1 MYKHNN
7 KTVWRCVD
15 WDSKKGEERFERG
28 KNRYDPYIV
37 SMTTGT
43 NGIYMG
49 SEKLDLEED
58 DSPCIFRGL
67 GKSPLIHK
75 CIEKGID
82 YMYIDTGYFGNGKKK
97 QYHRV
102 AFNNLQTLN
111 HRSID
116 SVKKLL
122 TSGIGDKETRAYF
135 KRADDIFNSGQ
146 AFENWYKTGDI
157 QHLDTVPLENVERG
171 EKILVVPPSQ
181 KVFNH
186 FGGEAIEWTNKLIE
200 NIKKVTDRPIEI
212 REKVGRSERQN
223 FSLQDQLRTGEYHC
237 IVTFNSIA
245 SVEAVTVGV
254 PAIVLGPNAGS
265 YLSETKLENI
275 DTPFFP
281 DKKQIIEHMFYLSCC
296 QFTAEQM
303 QSIITKRTIELL
315 QGDQTPGALTI

>member
-15 WDSKKGEERFERG
+15 WDNEKGQERFEKG
-28 KNRYDPYIV
+28 KNRHDPYIV

-49 SEKLDLEED
+49 SENLNLDD
-58 DSPCIFRGL
+58 DDRPCIFRGL

-82 YMYIDTGYFGNGKKK
+82 YMYIDTGYFGNGKRK
-97 QYHRV
+97 QYHRISL
-102 AFNNLQTLN
+102 NNLQTLN
-111 HRSID
+111 HRSIKE
-116 SVKKLL
+116 VKTLL
-122 TSGIGDKETRAYF
+122 ISGIGEREARAYF

-146 AFENWYKTGDI
+146 AFEKWYKTGDI
-157 QHLDTVPLENVERG
+157 QYLDTVPLESVERG
-171 EKILVVPPSQ
+171 KTILVVPPSQ

-186 FGGEAIEWTNKLIE
+186 FGGDAIEWTNKLIE
-200 NIKKVTDRPIEI
+200 NIKKITDRPIEI
-212 REKVGRSERQN
+212 REKVGRSERLN
-223 FSLQDQLRTGEYHC
+223 FSVQDQLRTGKYHC

-281 DKKQIIEHMFYLSCC
+281 DRQQIIEHMFYLSCC
-296 QFTAEQM
+296 QFTGEQM
-303 QSIITKRTIELL
+303 QSIITKRTIEVL
-315 QGDQTPGALTI
+315 QGDQTPRGLTI

>member
-1 MYKHNN
+1 MIINN
-7 KTVWRCVD
+7 KTIYRCVD
-15 WDSKKGEERFERG
+15 WGSDKAEERFDKG
-28 KNRYDPYIV
+28 KNRHDPYIV
-37 SMTTGT
+37 SMSIGT
-43 NGIYMG
+43 NGIYMND
-49 SEKLDLEED
+49 EKLDLEND
-58 DSPCIFRGL
+58 DRPCIFRGL
-67 GKSPLIHK
+67 GKSPHIHK
-75 CIEKGID
+75 CIEKNIPF
-82 YMYIDTGYFGNGKKK
+82 MYIDTGYFGNGKRKL
-97 QYHRV
+97 YHRISL
-102 AFNNLQTLN
+102 NNLQTLN
-111 HRSID
+111 HRSIKE
-116 SVKKLL
+116 VKTLL
-122 TSGIGDKETRAYF
+122 ISGIGEREARAYF

-146 AFENWYKTGDI
+146 AFEKWYKTGDI

-212 REKVGRSERQN
+212 REKVGRSERLN

-245 SVEAVTVGV
+245 SLEAVTIGV

-281 DKKQIIEHMFYLSCC
+281 DRQQIIEHMFYLSCC
-296 QFTAEQM
+296 QFTGEQM
-303 QSIITKRTIELL
+303 QSIITKRTIEVL
-315 QGDQTPGALTI
+315 QGDQTPRGLTI

>member
-1 MYKHNN
+1 MIINN
-7 KTVWRCVD
+7 KTIYRCVD
-15 WDSKKGEERFERG
+15 WGSDKAEERFDKG
-28 KNRYDPYIV
+28 KNRHDPYIV
-37 SMTTGT
+37 SMSIGT
-43 NGIYMG
+43 NGIYMND
-49 SEKLDLEED
+49 EKLDLEND
-58 DSPCIFRGL
+58 DRPCIFRGL
-67 GKSPLIHK
+67 GKSPHIHK
-75 CIEKGID
+75 CIEKNIPF
-82 YMYIDTGYFGNGKKK
+82 MYIDTGYFGNGKKK
-97 QYHRV
+97 LYHRI
-102 AFNNLQTLN
+102 ALNNLQTLN

-122 TSGIGDKETRAYF
+122 TSGIGVPETRAYF

-146 AFENWYKTGDI
+146 AFEKWYKTGDI

-245 SVEAVTVGV
+245 SLEAVTIGV

-281 DKKQIIEHMFYLSCC
+281 DRQQIIEHMFYLSCC
-296 QFTAEQM
+296 QFTGLQM
-303 QSIITKRTIELL
+303 QSVVTKRTIEVL

>member
-1 MYKHNN
+1 MIINN
-7 KTVWRCVD
+7 KTIYRCVD
-15 WDSKKGEERFERG
+15 WGSDKAEERFDKG
-28 KNRYDPYIV
+28 KNRHDPYIV
-37 SMTTGT
+37 SMSIGT
-43 NGIYMG
+43 NGIYMND
-49 SEKLDLEED
+49 EKLDLEND
-58 DSPCIFRGL
+58 DRPCIFRGL
-67 GKSPLIHK
+67 GKSPHIHK
-75 CIEKGID
+75 CIEKNIPF
-82 YMYIDTGYFGNGKKK
+82 MYIDTGYFGNGKKK
-97 QYHRV
+97 LYHRI
-102 AFNNLQTLN
+102 ALNNLQTLN

-122 TSGIGDKETRAYF
+122 TSGIGVPETRAYF

-146 AFENWYKTGDI
+146 AFEKWYKTGDI